1 MLLSIRNP
9 VEAHLDEQQCITFL
23 LMVVQGVSLINL
35 NKLLLNVE
43 CLVWMSETTNVTNLK
58 KE

>member
-23 LMVVQGVSLINL
+23 LMVIQGVSLLNL